1 MALYFIRRQMYLDQ
15 RIHSIKKGLNRAN
28 IANSL
33 IFVVDRYQDLI
44 FLDSIEND
52 NNLTLATLVK
62 GEIT

>member
-1 MALYFIRRQMYLDQ
+1 MALYFIRRQMYLDR

>member
-1 MALYFIRRQMYLDQ
+1 VLFRS
-15 RIHSIKKGLNRAN
+15 HSIKKGLNRAN

>member
-1 MALYFIRRQMYLDQ
+1 MALYFIRRKMYLDR

-28 IANSL
+28 IANSS